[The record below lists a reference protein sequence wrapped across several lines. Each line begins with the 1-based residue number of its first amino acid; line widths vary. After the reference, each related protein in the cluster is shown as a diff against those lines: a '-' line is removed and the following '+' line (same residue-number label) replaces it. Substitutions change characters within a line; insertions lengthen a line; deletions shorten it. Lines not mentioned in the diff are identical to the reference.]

1 MISLCD
7 IYMSYIW
14 EVRMT
19 RMTRTIISIPVD
31 EKKWL
36 DGFGKRHRVSSAE
49 VVRRALKEYRQL
61 KADRSLTGVLQET
74 AGTWTSIEGDS
85 QEYIDTMRAEWDQ
98 AAWADTGGK
107 SVRESRVVYGSPGP
121 SMITDAKELR
131 QRAIE
136 AAGRFES
143 GVPDLSVGHDRYL
156 ADEQAVDGADK
167 DLGASDLSKKAGG
180 SR

>member
-1 MISLCD
+1 
-7 IYMSYIW
+7 
-14 EVRMT
+14 MT

-36 DGFGKRHRVSSAE
+36 DGFGKRHRMSSAE

-74 AGTWTSIEGDS
+74 AGTWTSIEGNS

-107 SVRESRVVYGSPGP
+107 SV
-121 SMITDAKELR
+121 ITDAKELR

-167 DLGASDLSKKAGG
+167 DLGVSDLSKKAGG